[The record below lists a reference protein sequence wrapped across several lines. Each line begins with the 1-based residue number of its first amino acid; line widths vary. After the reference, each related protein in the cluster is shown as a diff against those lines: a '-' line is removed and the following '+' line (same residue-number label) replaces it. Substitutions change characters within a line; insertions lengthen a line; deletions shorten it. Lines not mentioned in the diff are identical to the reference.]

1 MHLKNKKRGRKFL
14 RSLSLIL
21 CLSLM
26 CMPMTG
32 MAYATELDEIT
43 EPALDVIP
51 ETTEVPPETLE
62 NLESLETEEPTE
74 PPAETVE
81 DPVTEETPE
90 LTESPEE
97 LPAETTE
104 PDPTVEVTESEPTEE
119 PEVPDEPTDT
129 PEADYKLD
137 VDFPSGWFAEPVT
150 LVIRIED
157 VNGVGW
163 QKVEA
168 ALTDDEDAERMDLT
182 EQFEE
187 YGVADYTVL
196 DNSIVYFFITDPD
209 GTEHIEELEVDFVDY
224 DPPEI
229 RAGIDGSLLK
239 VEAFDEC
246 SGMAG
251 IYVNDGL
258 YTTLKDGTLQIRIDE
273 AVDELF
279 FYIQGEDMLGNLTDY
294 VVLANPFYE
303 EDEPKPEP
311 EPDEDDDHG
320 VHCSEDCDC
329 RKPSP
334 PSGNT
339 GSSGNGGNSG
349 NSNGGGNTGTT
360 QKPATPPAKSE
371 STNTPAPET
380 EATPTKIEKGEPLST
395 NSSAVTRDLLY
406 DKYTNKQF
414 VTVETRNGEILYL
427 VIDYD
432 KPIDEDGEQYE
443 TYFLNLVDEA
453 DLMALVE
460 DETTVPVCTCKDKCE
475 AGSVNLSCEVCKNNL
490 TECAGKEKVKEP
502 EPTEEPEPEPEKKDS
517 GSGGMLIVV
526 LLLALGGGGALY
538 WFKFRKNK
546 PDTKGPVDL
555 DDYDYGDE
563 DDYEDYETEPDD
575 AEDDAENL

>member
-1 MHLKNKKRGRKFL
+1 MYRKNKKWGRKFL

-21 CLSLM
+21 CLSLL

-43 EPALDVIP
+43 EPAIDVIP
-51 ETTEVPPETLE
+51 EATEVPPETLE
-62 NLESLETEEPTE
+62 ELEPLETEEPTE
-74 PPAETVE
+74 PPAETG
-81 DPVTEETPE
+81 EEP
-90 LTESPEE
+90 
-97 LPAETTE
+97 TTE
-104 PDPTVEVTESEPTEE
+104 PETEPAPPVETTDPEPTEE
-119 PEVPDEPTDT
+119 PEMPDEPTDT
-129 PEADYKLD
+129 MEADYELD
-137 VDFPSGWFAEPVT
+137 VDFPTGWYAEPVT

-157 VNGVGW
+157 GNGVGW

-196 DNSIVYFFITDPD
+196 DNGIVYFFITDSD
-209 GTEHIEELEVDFVDY
+209 GTEHIEELEVDFFDY

-239 VEAFDEC
+239 VEAFDER

-258 YTTLKDGTLQIRIDE
+258 YTTLKDGALHIRIDG
-273 AVDELF
+273 AADELF

-303 EDEPKPEP
+303 EDEPEPEP

-329 RKPSP
+329 RKPSAP
-334 PSGNT
+334 FGNT
-339 GSSGNGGNSG
+339 GSSGNGSSTGNGNS
-349 NSNGGGNTGTT
+349 GGNTGST
-360 QKPATPPAKSE
+360 QKPVTPPAKSE
-371 STNTPAPET
+371 STNKPAPEAEAKPT
-380 EATPTKIEKGEPLST
+380 EIEKGEPLST

-432 KPIDEDGEQYE
+432 KPIDEKGEQYE
-443 TYFLNLVDEA
+443 TYFLNLVDES

-460 DETTVPVCTCKDKCE
+460 DEATVPVCSCKDKCE
-475 AGSVNLSCEVCKNNL
+475 PGVVNMSCEVCKNNM
-490 TECAGKEKVKEP
+490 TECVGKEKVKEP

-517 GSGGMLIVV
+517 GSGGMLIAV

-563 DDYEDYETEPDD
+563 DDEDYETEPDD

>member
-129 PEADYKLD
+129 LEADYKLD

-150 LVIRIED
+150 LVIRIAD

-209 GTEHIEELEVDFVDY
+209 GTEHIEELEVDFFDY

-563 DDYEDYETEPDD
+563 DDDEDYETEPDD
-575 AEDDAENL
+575 AEDDTDNL